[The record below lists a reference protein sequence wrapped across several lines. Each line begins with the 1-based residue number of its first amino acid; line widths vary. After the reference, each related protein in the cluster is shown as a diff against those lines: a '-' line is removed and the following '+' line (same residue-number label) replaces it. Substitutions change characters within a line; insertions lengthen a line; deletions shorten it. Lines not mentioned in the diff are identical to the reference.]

1 MTKNLDLTTG
11 SISKKLFKL
20 SLPIMGTSFMQCG
33 YNMVDM
39 FWVGKTGAN
48 AVAAVGTAGFYP
60 WLAVALI
67 IIARIGGEV
76 RVAQSI
82 GEKNEQKTRMYIKSA
97 IELNIIHALIYSA
110 ILIIFSDYL
119 IGFFRLH
126 SYEVNQMGSI
136 YLKIIGAGMIFT
148 FMNPV
153 FTAIFNGMGN
163 SSTPFKINA
172 MCLLINI
179 VLDPILILG
188 IGGFPKLGV
197 TGAALATVFAQMVG
211 TIIFMY
217 LAYKQRN
224 TYFKIN
230 LYRDIDTRYYKEL
243 YKLGFPP
250 AIQSAMFT
258 LISMTLGVIVAIWGP
273 VAIAAQKVGTQIE
286 SISYMTADG
295 MASAMSSFVGQNVGA
310 KEGQR
315 VKKGIRLGLYFA
327 AIWGILSGLFMIVFG
342 REISAIFINEK
353 TAIAV
358 GSAYLIILG
367 YSQPFNCIEIIAS
380 GIFKGLGRTILPSFV
395 SIFFNALR
403 IPAAILLSRS
413 ELMGLNGVWW
423 AISISSIVKGI
434 IMFIAVVFRY
444 RNKSLYPK
452 NSKEEII
459 C

>member
-1 MTKNLDLTTG
+1 MSNNIDLTSG

-60 WLAVALI
+60 WLAVAFI

-76 RVAQSI
+76 KVAQSI
-82 GEKNEQKTRMYIKSA
+82 GEKNEYKTRTYIKSA
-97 IELNIIHALIYSA
+97 IELNIIHALVYS
-110 ILIIFSDYL
+110 IVLIIFSDYL
-119 IGFFRLH
+119 IGFFRLQ
-126 SYEVNQMGSI
+126 SYEVNQMGST
-136 YLKIIGAGMIFT
+136 YLKIIGLGMIFT

-153 FTAIFNGMGN
+153 FTAVFNGMGN

-172 MCLLINI
+172 MCLILNI
-179 VLDPILILG
+179 VLDPLLILG
-188 IGGFPKLGV
+188 FGGFPRLGV
-197 TGAALATVFAQMVG
+197 SGAAVATVFAQMLG
-211 TIIFMY
+211 TTVFVY

-224 TYFKIN
+224 GHFKIN
-230 LYRDIDTRYYKEL
+230 LYKKIDTRCYKEL
-243 YKLGFPP
+243 YRLGFPP

-258 LISMTLGVIVAIWGP
+258 LISMTIGVIVAVWGP

-286 SISYMTADG
+286 SISFMTADG
-295 MASAMSSFVGQNVGA
+295 MASAMSSFVGQNIGA
-310 KEGQR
+310 KKGER

-327 AIWGILSGLFMIVFG
+327 TVWGILSGLFMIIFG
-342 REISAIFINEK
+342 KEIFAVFINEK
-353 TAIAV
+353 TAVSV

-367 YSQPFNCIEIIAS
+367 YSQPFNCIEIISS

-403 IPAAILLSRS
+403 IPTAILLSRN
-413 ELMGLNGVWW
+413 EIMGLNGVWW
-423 AISISSIVKGI
+423 AISISSIIKGI
-434 IMFIAVVFRY
+434 VLFVAVLIRY
-444 RNKSLYPK
+444 KNKSLYPS
-452 NSKEEII
+452 NSSDEII

>member
-1 MTKNLDLTTG
+1 MSKNLDLTTG

-60 WLAVALI
+60 WLAIALI

-82 GEKNEQKTRMYIKSA
+82 GEKNEEKTRAYIKSA
-97 IELNIIHALIYSA
+97 IELNIIHAIIYSI
-110 ILIIFSDYL
+110 ILIVFSRYL
-119 IGFFRLH
+119 IGFFRLQ
-126 SYEVNQMGSI
+126 SEEVNLMGSV

-179 VLDPILILG
+179 VLDPLLILG

-197 TGAALATVFAQMVG
+197 TGAALATVLAQMVG
-211 TIIFMY
+211 TLIFTY

-224 TYFKIN
+224 GHFKVK
-230 LYRDIDTRYYKEL
+230 LYRNIDSSYYKEL
-243 YKLGFPP
+243 YRLGFPP

-258 LISMTLGVIVAIWGP
+258 LISMTLGVIVAVWGP

-286 SISYMTADG
+286 SISFMTADG
-295 MASAMSSFVGQNVGA
+295 MASAMSSFVGQNIGA
-310 KEGQR
+310 KQGER

-327 AIWGILSGLFMIVFG
+327 AIWGLLSGLFMIIFG
-342 REISAIFINEK
+342 REIFAVFINEK

-367 YSQPFNCIEIIAS
+367 YSQPCNCLEIISS

-403 IPAAILLSRS
+403 IPTALFLSRS
-413 ELMGLNGVWW
+413 EILGLNGVWW
-423 AISISSIVKGI
+423 AISISSIIKGA
-434 IMFIAVVFRY
+434 IMFAAVVIRY
-444 RNKSLYPK
+444 RNRTLYPK
-452 NSKEEII
+452 NHGNDVI

>member
-1 MTKNLDLTTG
+1 MSKNIDLTTG

-76 RVAQSI
+76 KVAQSI
-82 GEKNEQKTRMYIKSA
+82 GEKNDSRARKYIKSA
-97 IELNIIHALIYSA
+97 IELNIIHAIVYSILLIV
-110 ILIIFSDYL
+110 FSDYL
-119 IGFFRLH
+119 IGFFRLE
-126 SYEVNQMGSI
+126 SYQVNQMGSI

-172 MCLLINI
+172 ICLLLNI
-179 VLDPILILG
+179 VLDPLLILG
-188 IGGFPKLGV
+188 IGIFPQLGV
-197 TGAALATVFAQMVG
+197 SGAALATVFAQMIG
-211 TIIFMY
+211 TIIFVY
-217 LAYKQRN
+217 LAYKEKNR
-224 TYFKIN
+224 YFKIN
-230 LYRDIDTRYYKEL
+230 LYKKIDTKYYREL
-243 YKLGFPP
+243 YKLGFPL

-258 LISMTLGVIVAIWGP
+258 LISMTLGVIVALWGP

-286 SISYMTADG
+286 SISFMTADG
-295 MASAMSSFVGQNVGA
+295 MASAMSSFVGQNIGA
-310 KEGQR
+310 KQGER
-315 VKKGIRLGLYFA
+315 VKKGIRLGIYFA
-327 AIWGILSGLFMIVFG
+327 AAWGILSGFFMIIFG
-342 REISAIFINEK
+342 KEIFAVFINEK

-367 YSQPFNCIEIIAS
+367 YSQPFNCIEIILS
-380 GIFKGLGRTILPSFV
+380 GILKGLGRTILPSFV

-403 IPAAILLSRS
+403 IPTAILLSKN
-413 ELMGLNGVWW
+413 EIMGLNGVWW
-423 AISISSIVKGI
+423 AISISSIIKGAI
-434 IMFIAVVFRY
+434 LFIAVLIRY
-444 RNKSLYPK
+444 KNKSLYSR
-452 NSKEEII
+452 NNANEII